1 MMCKICKV
9 YYMCDEKAKALMS
22 CMNMEIV
29 YVIMIIFAYKYIKS
43 CIHIFMFLCKYVI
56 LILYKHNELYEPVG

>member
-1 MMCKICKV
+1 
-9 YYMCDEKAKALMS
+9 
-22 CMNMEIV
+22 MNMEIV

-56 LILYKHNELYEPVG
+56 VILYKHNERYEPVG